1 MNTKLL
7 RIALTL
13 LFALSA
19 SVLGN
24 AQNAQTAQN
33 PVSKT
38 NAQPA
43 ATKAKPQPVTPKPV
57 VYSTAAKLTVGK
69 LKTSE
74 TDVYDVRGK
83 IIFTLTA
90 ANSDDT
96 VVGTINYTIPDDA
109 RQKVAAITGK
119 PLNSVP
125 SSINRKDVIAGFQ
138 KAAAP
143 PIIHME
149 ISPMDV
155 DVAGAKMHFN
165 RIVLDVPARE
175 GGEPTKF
182 SNEEMETLFT
192 VWARQILNGRS
203 RRGIITAMNKR
214 IAGED
219 D

>member
-1 MNTKLL
+1 MNTKFM
-7 RIALTL
+7 RFALTFIFL
-13 LFALSA
+13 LAA
-19 SVLGN
+19 AVL
-24 AQNAQTAQN
+24 ANAQTGAQSGGKGPAKSAVKN
-33 PVSKT
+33 P
-38 NAQPA
+38 PD
-43 ATKAKPQPVTPKPV
+43 VTPRPV
-57 VYSTAAKLTVGK
+57 VYTTAAKLTVAK

-83 IIFTLTA
+83 ITFTLTA

-96 VVGTINYTIPDDA
+96 VVGSINYTIPDDA
-109 RQKVAAITGK
+109 RQKIAAVTGK

-125 SSINRKDVIAGFQ
+125 ASINRKDVIAGFQ
-138 KAAAP
+138 KAASP

-155 DVAGAKMHFN
+155 DVLGAKIHFN
-165 RIVLDVPARE
+165 RIVLDVTARE
-175 GGEPTKF
+175 GGDPPKF
-182 SNEEMETLFT
+182 SNEEIEALFT

-219 D
+219 DQ